1 MSDKT
6 YQHNFKFSDEEAAS
20 HFIGIPEE
28 NRPLPAGEDGLFPA
42 FYWTDKKLLEKE
54 QAEMRGLPHLAESEF
69 NKEI

>member
-20 HFIGIPEE
+20 RFIGIPEE
-28 NRPLPAGEDGLFPA
+28 NRPLPPRDDGLYHA
-42 FYWTDKKLLEKE
+42 FYWTGKKLSVKE
-54 QAEMRGLPHLAESEF
+54 QAEMQSLPHLAESEF